1 MVLPYGRMVRR
12 PAARVIAVCWL
23 VLQSAALAVAPLTMQ
38 CLHDHT
44 EAVSCAQG
52 HHGGHAVSHD
62 SEHAAHAAVTHPAT
76 HDHSSDGPAM
86 RCLCLVSESAVNAL
100 TLGTALLP
108 EAFTLAPLSITGTP
122 VPLELSP
129 LAALAP
135 LDTPP
140 PRA

>member
-1 MVLPYGRMVRR
+1 MVRR
-12 PAARVIAVCWL
+12 PAVRVIAVCWL
-23 VLQSAALAVAPLTMQ
+23 VLQSAALAVAPLAMQ

-44 EAVSCAQG
+44 EAAACAQG
-52 HHGGHAVSHD
+52 HHGGHTGDSHD
-62 SEHAAHAAVTHPAT
+62 LEHAAHAAVTHPAT
-76 HDHSSDGPAM
+76 HEHGSDGPKM

-108 EAFTLAPLSITGTP
+108 DTIAWAPLSIAGTP

-129 LAALAP
+129 LAAVAR

>member
-1 MVLPYGRMVRR
+1 MGVMVRR

-23 VLQSAALAVAPLTMQ
+23 VLQSAALAVAPLAMQ

-44 EAVSCAQG
+44 EAVACAQG
-52 HHGGHAVSHD
+52 HHGGHAGVTHD
-62 SEHAAHAAVTHPAT
+62 SGHAADAAVTHPVT
-76 HDHSSDGPAM
+76 HEHSSDGPAM

-108 EAFTLAPLSITGTP
+108 EALTLAPLSIATTP

-129 LAALAP
+129 LAALAR

>member
-1 MVLPYGRMVRR
+1 MGVMVRR

-23 VLQSAALAVAPLTMQ
+23 VLQSAALAVAPLAMQ

-44 EAVSCAQG
+44 EAVACAQG
-52 HHGGHAVSHD
+52 HHG
-62 SEHAAHAAVTHPAT
+62 E
-76 HDHSSDGPAM
+76 HDHGEHHGHGEHHDGPKM

-108 EAFTLAPLSITGTP
+108 EAFMLAPLSIASTP

-129 LAALAP
+129 LAPLAR